1 MSEADLTNI
10 ETLRAVPMFAALD
23 DVALKHVVE
32 LATPV
37 ELPAGHVLLNA
48 GQEGSGMFVVLDGT
62 VRVELAGG
70 TEIDCSKGEF
80 IGELSLLVDGL
91 LHTCRARAATPVQCL
106 AISRNDFSRL
116 LATYPQIAI
125 AMLHVLARRLADTD
139 ALFRSR

>member
-1 MSEADLTNI
+1 MSEADVTTI

-23 DVALKHVVE
+23 DVALKYVAE

-37 ELPAGHVLLNA
+37 ELPAGHVLLNV

-80 IGELSLLVDGL
+80 IGELSLLVEGL
-91 LHTCRARAATPVQCL
+91 EHTARRAPRHLCTRC
-106 AISRNDFSRL
+106 AISRNDFTRL
-116 LATYPQIAI
+116 LETYPQIAI

>member
-1 MSEADLTNI
+1 MSDLDLTNI
-10 ETLRAVPMFAALD
+10 ETLRAVPMFAELD
-23 DVALKHVVE
+23 DVALQRIAE

-37 ELPAGHVLLNA
+37 ELAAGHVLVNA

-62 VRVELAGG
+62 VRVEITGG
-70 TEIDCSKGEF
+70 TEIECSTGEF

-91 LHTCRARAATPVQCL
+91 EHTARARAATPVHVL
-106 AISRNDFSRL
+106 AISRDDFSRML
-116 LATYPQIAI
+116 ETYPQIAI